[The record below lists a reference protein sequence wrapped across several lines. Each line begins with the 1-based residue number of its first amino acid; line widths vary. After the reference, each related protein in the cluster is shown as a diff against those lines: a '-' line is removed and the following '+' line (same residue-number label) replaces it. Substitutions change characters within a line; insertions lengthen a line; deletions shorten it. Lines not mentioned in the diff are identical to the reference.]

1 MLRIADKTFESH
13 LFTGTGKFAAP
24 EVMVEAIRASGQPAG
39 NPGDEARRFT
49 PAQ

>member
-13 LFTGTGKFAAP
+13 LFTGTGKFCRP
-24 EVMVEAIRASGQPAG
+24 GGDGRGDSRLGQPAG